1 MDGVAIVYDLLTD
14 NVSVMAAV
22 TRVSAGVLPRGTTLP
37 AISITKVS
45 GMDRNTVRK
54 EATRRVTERIQV
66 TFLAANYP
74 DMKDGL
80 RLVRTALA
88 DYIGD
93 VADAEQVT
101 IHTDSAGPD
110 FMDDSASIHMGS
122 QDFMVGFNEPR

>member
-66 TFLAANYP
+66 T
-74 DMKDGL
+74 
-80 RLVRTALA
+80 
-88 DYIGD
+88 
-93 VADAEQVT
+93 